1 MRLWADYRQRD
12 LVYEFYDDTVY
23 AGPRASAQ
31 AVLYFDG
38 SHIYR
43 GGNASGEPLFTA
55 VEVGVDGWRVFAGA
69 NTAAPLAYT
78 IEHQRIRRGG
88 PKGPILYY
96 INYDDVLAGAN
107 KLGALV
113 FHTSTDL
120 RGSVVVPLL
129 APLAEEAW

>member
-1 MRLWADYRQRD
+1 ML
-12 LVYEFYDDTVY
+12 YEFDGDTIY

-31 AVLYFDG
+31 PVLYFDG
-38 SHIYR
+38 NHIYR
-43 GGNASGEPLFTA
+43 GGDVTGEPLFT
-55 VEVGVDGWRVFAGA
+55 VIEVGLDGWRMFSGA
-69 NTAAPLAYT
+69 DTAAPLAYT

-96 INYDDVLAGAN
+96 INYDDLLAGAN

-113 FHTSTDL
+113 FHTSADL
-120 RGSVVVPLL
+120 RGRLIVPLL